1 MSFRWPSVMPL
12 IRRASRRAFTQNLKT
27 EIAAGKPR
35 KQALAIA
42 YAVQR
47 RAASKKKSP
56 AQLNR
61 EIGEAL
67 SRRGRR

>member
-1 MSFRWPSVMPL
+1 MPL

-47 RAASKKKSP
+47 RAASKKSP

-67 SRRGRR
+67 SRRGR